1 VWLGEERRR
10 VKVDD
15 AAAVVVLLR
24 RGEAVA
30 GTGSASRCRGNGTWE
45 GGGEEMGRSGGG
57 QWERV
62 RATASAFY
70 IRAAPRVG
78 EVVVH
83 PRRPCRAW
91 GTWRGS
97 RGAEVGART
106 RGFAAGITRYPREA
120 LRFLTAPCCF
130 GRKTRQRLVVRR

>member
-57 QWERV
+57 
-62 RATASAFY
+62 
-70 IRAAPRVG
+70 
-78 EVVVH
+78 
-83 PRRPCRAW
+83 
-91 GTWRGS
+91 
-97 RGAEVGART
+97 
-106 RGFAAGITRYPREA
+106 
-120 LRFLTAPCCF
+120 
-130 GRKTRQRLVVRR
+130 